1 MKKLVLTAL
10 LSSVAWPGH
19 AATIEVSRQVVTIDG
34 EIDTGDVEEFQSKT
48 SSLNDATVLLRS
60 RGGRLVPALRI
71 GEAIRSKGYSTYV
84 NEYCAS
90 ACALIWLAGQPRY
103 MSPTAQIGFHAAYD
117 ENSGQEGGMA
127 NALVGAF
134 LTKMG
139 LPYEAVIYATV
150 AAPNSMKWLT
160 LADAKRLGIDVNI
173 IHPEHALV
181 QNTQPSPNGPTL
193 EDQALR
199 FVSYYFASWN
209 TNYYRQ
215 VFDDLYLDSV
225 LYYGQLT
232 SKRDILIDKQR
243 VLEQWP
249 QRSYKVR
256 PDATDVRCS
265 VSECGVTG
273 VVDWDASNQTRR
285 SVGYANFQYVLRLR
299 AAAAAGFD
307 YKLRIAR
314 EDGRVLQRQVTD
326 RCDTANRRYQSSCF
340 SER

>member
-1 MKKLVLTAL
+1 MKQLALTAL
-10 LSSVAWPGH
+10 LSSLAWPGH

-34 EIDTGDVEEFQSKT
+34 EIDFGDVEQFQSKAGL
-48 SSLNDATVLLRS
+48 LNDATVVLRS

-84 NEYCAS
+84 HDYCAS

-173 IHPEHALV
+173 VNGDAAAG
-181 QNTQPSPNGPTL
+181 QNTQPSSNQPTL
-193 EDQALR
+193 EDQALL
-199 FVSYYFASWN
+199 FLNYYFASWN

-215 VFDDLYLDSV
+215 VFDELYFDSV
-225 LYYGQLT
+225 LYYGQWT
-232 SKRDILIDKQR
+232 SKQDILIDKQR

-256 PDATDVRCS
+256 PDTTDVRCG

-273 VVDWDASNQTRR
+273 VVDWEASSQTKR
-285 SVGYANFQYVLRLR
+285 SIGYANFQYILRLWPPGG
-299 AAAAAGFD
+299 AD
-307 YKLRIAR
+307 TDHKLRIAG
-314 EDGRVLQRQVTD
+314 ENGRVLQRQMTD
-326 RCDTANRRYQSSCF
+326 RCDSANRRDQSSCF
-340 SER
+340 